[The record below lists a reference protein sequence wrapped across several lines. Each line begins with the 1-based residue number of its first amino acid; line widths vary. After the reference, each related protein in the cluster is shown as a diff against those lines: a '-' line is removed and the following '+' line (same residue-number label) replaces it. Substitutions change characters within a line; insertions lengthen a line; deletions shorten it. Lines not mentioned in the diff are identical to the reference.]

1 MARQSMTS
9 DSPSWFTFRRLLT
22 STGSL
27 LPLLAALALLYGSV
41 SRSQAADAPTPVHL
55 RIAGQEVPCHPD
67 AVSDSEETYVPL
79 SVLSAVGAEGKLND
93 RGDIVTVTLSHSR
106 QRDDLALAQ
115 IKGSPMIALSDLARL
130 LNAVVLR
137 PNVNGSKGDTVYL
150 LARILSAR
158 FESDHIRITTSFP
171 VPYHVRTLADTKP
184 VRGYVDC
191 VGASVSPDFKCG
203 LLPDGETRI
212 QKMRA
217 GKYSDE
223 VARVVVELPM
233 VRC

>member
-1 MARQSMTS
+1 M
-9 DSPSWFTFRRLLT
+9 
-22 STGSL
+22 
-27 LPLLAALALLYGSV
+27 
-41 SRSQAADAPTPVHL
+41 
-55 RIAGQEVPCHPD
+55 
-67 AVSDSEETYVPL
+67 
-79 SVLSAVGAEGKLND
+79 
-93 RGDIVTVTLSHSR
+93 TLSHSR

-171 VPYHVRTLADTKP
+171 VRTTSALSPTRSRTWL
-184 VRGYVDC
+184 RGLC
-191 VGASVSPDFKCG
+191 RRSVSPDFKCG
-203 LLPDGETRI
+203 MLPDGETRI

-223 VARVVVELPM
+223 VARVVVELADGQMLTNQDGVASDQAPISARLQAGHLPPTPSQSGKGST
-233 VRC
+233 VIPGSPSGVVQNPGKVIDELRATEA